1 MAKLYAVT
9 SGAYSDYGI
18 DALFSSKEKAVEY
31 YLKLKKENK
40 GPYGEPTW
48 LEEYEDGV
56 VGSMRDL
63 EMFFVVFDSYGNVEN
78 VVNDE
83 PRTEDVFLF
92 QEGRASVYVYAVDKG
107 SAVKIAAEK
116 RAVAMSLEE
125 GI

>member
-9 SGAYSDYGI
+9 SGAYSAYGI
-18 DALFSSKEKAVEY
+18 DALFSSREKAVEY
-31 YLKLKKENK
+31 YLKLKEADMDRH
-40 GPYGEPTW
+40 YESSW
-48 LEEYEDGV
+48 LEEYDDGA
-56 VGSMRDL
+56 VGSMREL
-63 EMFFVVFDSYGNVEN
+63 EMFFVVFDSHGNVEK

-83 PRTEDVFLF
+83 PRTEDVCLF
-92 QEGRASVYVYAVDKG
+92 REGRACVYVYAEDKE